1 MMARQDVC
9 ARDNPSPLWG
19 AAGVG
24 VVLQRWLVA
33 ECIMPWG
40 QAKDRVAGRTAQRN
54 APTLRRTQ
62 TEPEKRLW
70 MLLRKRLPQ
79 EGRHFRRQVA
89 LGSYVVD
96 FVCFSAHLAIEVDG
110 DQHGH
115 DAAAR
120 YDAQRSAWLE
130 SQGFRVLRFTNR
142 QVMTDADMVVDT
154 IFAALA
160 NSPEPG
166 HTTPTPNP
174 SPQGGGEER

>member
-1 MMARQDVC
+1 MRF
-9 ARDNPSPLWG
+9 
-19 AAGVG
+19 
-24 VVLQRWLVA
+24 QRERLLVA
-33 ECIMPWG
+33 SVP
-40 QAKDRVAGRTAQRN
+40 AKRN
-54 APTLRRTQ
+54 ADILRRRM

-96 FVCFSAHLAIEVDG
+96 FVCFSAHLVIEVDG
-110 DQHGH
+110 NQHGH

-130 SQGFRVLRFTNR
+130 AQGFCVLRFTNR

-154 IFAALA
+154 VFAALT
-160 NSPEPG
+160 NNPEPS

>member
-1 MMARQDVC
+1 VSASLALEERNSMRF
-9 ARDNPSPLWG
+9 
-19 AAGVG
+19 
-24 VVLQRWLVA
+24 QRERLLVA
-33 ECIMPWG
+33 SVP
-40 QAKDRVAGRTAQRN
+40 AKRN
-54 APTLRRTQ
+54 ADILRRRM

-96 FVCFSAHLAIEVDG
+96 FVCFSAHLVIEVDG
-110 DQHGH
+110 NQHGH

-130 SQGFRVLRFTNR
+130 AQGFCVLRFTNR
-142 QVMTDADMVVDT
+142 QVLTDADMVVDT
-154 IFAALA
+154 VFAALT
-160 NSPEPG
+160 NNPEPS